1 MLIFLSE
8 PQIFQCDISAM
19 FSMFAGTF
27 SFYLNSDD
35 LYTPDLPLATRR
47 ATGGTMAMW
56 RQDLTPFVKV
66 LPTTTSAV
74 LPILLSPPGHTTTA
88 HLTVYLPTSGKDS
101 EFVIALAALEASVT
115 DILENHSCPIY
126 LRGDFN
132 VNPKNVTRCDLLR
145 SFCDRFD
152 LSSVDFGHPSHHH
165 FTGGGASDSQLDLLL
180 YRGPVAHTE
189 TLSSILCSLSNPL
202 VMSHHDVISSK
213 FQLLPHTISPSEGNI
228 SAPQVPNLRVKIL
241 WEQKNLPAYES
252 LVSPALSQLR
262 MRWGACSSPTAFSV
276 IFSSTSSILSHA
288 AQSLNKFR
296 RLSSL
301 QKPRPSLHPDIRAAQ
316 VSSLSAAR
324 HLRDLKS
331 KEAPNACLINEATAN
346 CASQR
351 ANLKRISKAW
361 KVSEAVKRDQLLST
375 ILTTNPSTA
384 YSFLRASKNINT
396 GPIQTLSVGNKIYSG
411 DSVSDGF
418 FDSLA
423 SLKAPCMSD
432 IHSST
437 SFQRYNSDY
446 EQIMKICTAGMKIP
460 AITGKDAS
468 VLLHS
473 LRPEVNDLNSLTAN
487 HFIYAG
493 LEGVVH
499 FTFLL
504 NCIISD
510 INLSSLEELN
520 NVWAMVLFKGH
531 GKDRESD
538 RSYRT
543 ISTCPFLSKAMDKY
557 VGSLCES
564 GWAAAQ
570 AETQFQGSG
579 SSHELAAVLLTET
592 IQHSLF
598 VSKKPIFVLLL
609 DAQSAFDKILCELVI
624 RAAFLAGTDGQALVY
639 LNNRLRN
646 RRTFVEWNKRLMG
659 PICDRL
665 GVEQGGVNSDR
676 LYKLANNAEL
686 LITQDSKLGVQ
697 LCPSVHVA
705 SVGQADDVALV
716 SNCIYKLQGLLHLAM
731 EYASNYHIQMV
742 PEKTKLLCYSPHG
755 QEGSAAYWQTACSLT
770 MAGLRIPFSLQAE
783 HVGILRCS
791 APGNM
796 ASVLA
801 RTTAFNR
808 ALHAVTPAGLARRHR
823 GNPAAGLKV
832 LQLYGLP
839 VLLSGLGSLVLSK
852 KEFEVLDFS
861 HKVALERVLRL
872 YPRTPAAFVYL
883 LAGCLPAS
891 ATLHLKQLS
900 LLGMVARQ
908 GPTAI
913 LHRYATFIL
922 SNPPSTGRSIT
933 SSPWFIHIRHLCS
946 QYKLPDP
953 LQVLSAPPTKAQWKS
968 SCSSMVASF
977 WGHRLRTEASS
988 LSSLSHLRSSH
999 MSLNAPSNLLTS
1011 CLGNGDEVRK
1021 LTVQTR
1027 MLSGRYRT
1035 CWLRRHWSGDTS
1047 GACRVPGCTGDTP
1060 GTLLHLATGQ
1070 CPGLADSTT
1079 NAVGYWVKF
1088 LQSRPH
1094 LAPIITMYADG
1105 DPDAF
1110 LAFLLDP
1117 SVQAPVLTLAGQLGS
1132 FVVDE
1137 LCHLTRTWLYQ
1148 HHRARYRALGLWEYL
1163 L

>member
-1 MLIFLSE
+1 
-8 PQIFQCDISAM
+8 M
-19 FSMFAGTF
+19 FSMFAGNY

-47 ATGGTMAMW
+47 AKGGTMAMW
-56 RQDLTPFVKV
+56 RQDLSPYVKV
-66 LPTTTSAV
+66 LPTTTSSV
-74 LPILLSPPGHTTTA
+74 LPILLSPPRYTTTA
-88 HLTVYLPTSGKDS
+88 HVTVYLPTSGKDS
-101 EFVIALAALEASVT
+101 EFVTALSALEATIT
-115 DILENHSCPIY
+115 DILENHSCPLY

-132 VNPKNVTRCDLLR
+132 VNPNNVTRCDLLR
-145 SFCDRFD
+145 SFCEKFA
-152 LSSVDFGHPSHHH
+152 LSSIDFGHPSHHH
-165 FTGGGASDSQLDLLL
+165 FTGGGKCDSQLDLLL
-180 YRGPVAHTE
+180 YRGPIAHTE
-189 TLSSILCSLSNPL
+189 TLTSILCSLSNPL
-202 VMSHHDVISSK
+202 VMSHHDVISSS
-213 FQLLPHTISPSEGNI
+213 FQLLPQAGSTSEGNI
-228 SAPQVPNLRVKIL
+228 SAPQVPNTRVKIL
-241 WEQKNLPAYES
+241 WEKANLPAYES
-252 LVSPALSQLR
+252 LVSPALAQLR
-262 MRWGACSSPTAFSV
+262 ERWGTCTNSSAFSV
-276 IFSSTSSILSHA
+276 LFSSTCSILSHA

-301 QKPRPSLHPDIRAAQ
+301 HKPRPSLHPDVRAAQ
-316 VSSLSAAR
+316 TSSLSAAR
-324 HLRDLKS
+324 HLRNLKS
-331 KEAPNACLINEATAN
+331 GESPNACLINEATEN
-346 CASQR
+346 CARERS
-351 ANLKRISKAW
+351 NLKRMTKEW
-361 KVSEAVKRDQLLST
+361 QGSEGVKRDQRLST
-375 ILTTNPSTA
+375 ILTTNPSSA
-384 YSFLRASKNINT
+384 YSFLRSSKNINT
-396 GPIQTLSVGNKIYSG
+396 GTIQTLSVGDKVYSG
-411 DSVSDGF
+411 SAVSDGF

-423 SLKAPCMSD
+423 SLKAPSMEN
-432 IHSST
+432 IHSSA

-460 AITGKDAS
+460 AISGKDAT

-487 HFIYAG
+487 HFIHAG
-493 LEGVVH
+493 LEGVIH
-499 FTFLL
+499 FAFLL
-504 NCIISD
+504 NCIISEV
-510 INLSSLEELN
+510 NLSSLEELN
-520 NVWAMVLFKGH
+520 NVWAMILFKGH

-543 ISTCPFLSKAMDKY
+543 ISTCPLLSKAMDKY
-557 VGSLCES
+557 VGGLCES

-624 RAAFLAGTDGQALVY
+624 RAAFLAGTEGEALVY

-646 RRTFVEWNKRLMG
+646 RRTFVEWNKKLMG
-659 PICDRL
+659 PIRDEL

-676 LYKLANNAEL
+676 EYKLANNEEL
-686 LITQDSKLGVQ
+686 LITQNSNLGVQ

-705 SVGQADDVALV
+705 SVGQADDVALA
-716 SNCIYKLQGLLHLAM
+716 SNCIFKLQGLLHLAM

-742 PEKTKLLCYSPHG
+742 PEKTKLLCYVPRG
-755 QEGSAAYWQTACSLT
+755 QEGIAEYWQTACPLT
-770 MAGLRIPFSLQAE
+770 MAGLRIPFSLQAD
-783 HVGILRCS
+783 HVGILRNS

-801 RTTAFNR
+801 RVTAFNR
-808 ALHAVTPAGLARRHR
+808 ALHAVMPAGLARRHR

-832 LQLYGLP
+832 VQLYGLP
-839 VLLSGLGSLVLSK
+839 VLLSGLASLVLNK
-852 KEFEVLDFS
+852 QELEVLDYN
-861 HKVALERVLRL
+861 HKVAVERVLRL

-883 LAGCLPAS
+883 LAGCPPAS
-891 ATLHLKQLS
+891 ATLHLRQLS

-922 SNPPSTGRSIT
+922 SNPPSPGRSPA
-933 SSPWFIHIRHLCS
+933 SAPWFIQVRHLCS
-946 QYKLPDP
+946 KYNLSDP
-953 LQVLSAPPTKAQWKS
+953 LQVLSEPPTKAQWKS
-968 SCSSMVASF
+968 SCTRLVLSF
-977 WGHRLRTEASS
+977 WGEKLRTDASA
-988 LSSLSHLRSSH
+988 LPSLSHLRYSH
-999 MSLNAPSNLLTS
+999 MSLTTPSNLLTS
-1011 CLGNGDEVRK
+1011 CLRDGEEVRK
-1021 LTVQTR
+1021 LTVQAR

-1047 GACRVPGCTGDTP
+1047 GFCRVPGCTGDTP

-1070 CPGLADSTT
+1070 CPGLADSTA
-1079 NAVGYWVKF
+1079 NAVAYWTKF
-1088 LQSRPH
+1088 LQSSPH
-1094 LAPIITMYADG
+1094 LAPILTMYADG
-1105 DPDAF
+1105 DADTF

-1117 SVQAPVLTLAGQLGS
+1117 SIQAPVLKLAGLLGNS
-1132 FVVDE
+1132 VVNE